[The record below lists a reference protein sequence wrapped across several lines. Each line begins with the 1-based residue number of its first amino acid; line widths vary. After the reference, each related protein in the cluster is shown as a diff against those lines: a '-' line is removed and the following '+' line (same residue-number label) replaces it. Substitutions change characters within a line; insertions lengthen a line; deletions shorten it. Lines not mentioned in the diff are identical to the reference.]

1 MLLPCPYNRKSWW
14 TSVRKTVFAEDTWQ
28 WEYDISMNTCSHWFL
43 QTGGAGGGKSWSDS
57 EIPWQAEDEQERKRK
72 KPMTASLMSFVS
84 PPQIIVRGHNSN
96 RSVSPS
102 FGENV
107 CTWRGY
113 RWRYSQQCF
122 SAGDRLRRKVTRSQ
136 YAGSW
141 RSLHLWDSWA

>member
-1 MLLPCPYNRKSWW
+1 
-14 TSVRKTVFAEDTWQ
+14 
-28 WEYDISMNTCSHWFL
+28 
-43 QTGGAGGGKSWSDS
+43 
-57 EIPWQAEDEQERKRK
+57 
-72 KPMTASLMSFVS
+72 MTASLMSFVS

-107 CTWRGY
+107 CIWRGY

-122 SAGDRLRRKVTRSQ
+122 SAGDRLCGKVTRSQ

-141 RSLHLWDSWA
+141 RSLHLWDSWAQGPVPSQILTQFSATTGQQPLHEIPDNSVKLLFQTWFLLRWRVSCFQDTSSFNKSGKSLRKEFQRYAK